1 MEKLIDKL
9 NERIIHTVNE
19 SYPISLFHGEMGLC
33 IYFYYLYRIKMN
45 VSYKNTAECL
55 LDDVLKK
62 LSDESSISVED
73 GLAGVALGVIHL
85 IRSGFVEGDANEL
98 LKDIDDALF
107 KHLVFPSTD
116 SSLREVDLLHLL
128 YYFHVRLS
136 EQTDVDEEYVFQG
149 LIWHTF
155 NDLMDRLNADFLREH
170 FGFSTYSY
178 HLPVL
183 LFVFGKLLKWDFC
196 REKVYKALEQ
206 LSPMIWSHYPVFR
219 SNRLFL
225 LCGLLSLFPFE
236 CHPYWKDYADLL
248 YRGIELDVMVNS
260 EFKNKQ
266 IFISNGLSMIYILL
280 SYLNEHYPDY
290 KIDYDPTFF
299 YDRIMGSEAWTAL
312 EKPYFFEI
320 HHGLLNGF
328 PGANL
333 VLSHIQKQCI

>member
-183 LFVFGKLLKWDFC
+183 LFVFGKLLKWDFVG
-196 REKVYKALEQ
+196 KK
-206 LSPMIWSHYPVFR
+206 
-219 SNRLFL
+219 
-225 LCGLLSLFPFE
+225 
-236 CHPYWKDYADLL
+236 
-248 YRGIELDVMVNS
+248 
-260 EFKNKQ
+260 
-266 IFISNGLSMIYILL
+266 YIR
-280 SYLNEHYPDY
+280 H
-290 KIDYDPTFF
+290 
-299 YDRIMGSEAWTAL
+299 
-312 EKPYFFEI
+312 
-320 HHGLLNGF
+320 
-328 PGANL
+328 
-333 VLSHIQKQCI
+333 